1 MIYRTIHNNIIKN
14 HFHTLDAV
22 SRKFNVKIVKILA
35 NQPCILLPEQKGRQ
49 KSPLALNTLKWAMSC
64 ENLSYAIRKEQRCR
78 SACASAQAD
87 QHLCCSLLR
96 QYDMYTCYIQS
107 FKILASFCS
116 WAGWFV
122 PYLVEN
128 PARHIFAR
136 CGSNVKCIY
145 DMYRNDTK
153 HSEKSGQTV

>member
-22 SRKFNVKIVKILA
+22 SRKCNVKTVKILA

-64 ENLSYAIRKEQRCR
+64 ENLSYAIREQQRCR
-78 SACASAQAD
+78 SACADAQAD

-96 QYDMYTCYIQS
+96 QYDM
-107 FKILASFCS
+107 ILAISKVSRFLLAS
-116 WAGWFV
+116 VAEQAGL
-122 PYLVEN
+122 YLTWSKI
-128 PARHIFAR
+128 PQ
-136 CGSNVKCIY
+136 
-145 DMYRNDTK
+145 DTF
-153 HSEKSGQTV
+153 SLDVAQM